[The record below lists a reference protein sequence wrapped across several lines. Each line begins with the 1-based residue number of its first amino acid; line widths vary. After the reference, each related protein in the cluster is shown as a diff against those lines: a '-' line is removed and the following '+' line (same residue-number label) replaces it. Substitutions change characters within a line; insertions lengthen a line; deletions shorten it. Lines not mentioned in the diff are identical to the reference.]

1 MKKSRKIAIVI
12 FVIALGL
19 FGLSQYALASKIGVD
34 VIKSDLIEK
43 NNQFSTY
50 NVQLKFENPSLLML
64 TAGETDFFVI
74 VDGETVG
81 EGKLEPFILPILGE
95 KEVKGKFQTDPEV
108 ETKEGSV
115 VKISGVT
122 KYDVF
127 FSTIDVPFVFYPNED
142 QAREFIHPN

>member
-1 MKKSRKIAIVI
+1 MEKSRKIAIVA
-12 FVIALGL
+12 FVISMSL
-19 FGLSQYALASKIGVD
+19 FGFSQYALASKIGVD
-34 VIKSDLIEK
+34 VLKSDLVEK

-50 NVQLKFENPSLLML
+50 NVQLKFENPSLLIL

-74 VDGETVG
+74 VNDETVG
-81 EGKLEPFILPILGE
+81 EGKLEPFILPILSE
-95 KEVKGKFQTDPEV
+95 KEVNGKFRTDPDV
-108 ETKEGSV
+108 ETQEGSI

-142 QAREFIHPN
+142 QAREFIHQN

>member
-1 MKKSRKIAIVI
+1 MEKSRKIVI
-12 FVIALGL
+12 IAVVAMSL
-19 FGLSQYALASKIGVD
+19 FGFSQYALASQMGVD
-34 VIKSDLIEK
+34 VIQSDLTEK
-43 NNQFSTY
+43 NNQYSSY
-50 NVQLKFENPSLLML
+50 NVQLKFENPSLLIL

-81 EGKLEPFILPILGE
+81 EGKLEPFILPVLSE
-95 KEVKGKFQTDPEV
+95 KTVNGKFQTDPEV
-108 ETKEGSV
+108 ETKDGSI